1 MIKSK
6 HLFITGM
13 LRSGTT
19 LLEKIINT
27 FHPSSCIHYQP
38 CMGLFV
44 ETKNAFLTSLGLPPE
59 KYPLGHLFCE
69 SRFNRHTFNAFL
81 ENYRPASFPGL
92 PEGLAENKYNK
103 NFAGILPAIWS
114 TLAPNTGHELLGAK
128 EVLCEEYTPYL
139 AENGYKI
146 IFVIRD
152 PRDVIAS
159 MNCGKGAQHVG
170 AIRPTLYNLRIWRK
184 SVAYALH
191 LSELQKALYL
201 KYEDLVNNPQ
211 LIIKRIMS
219 WLGVNNPNMNPYEK
233 LHDQNGEQWK
243 GNSSFSNDSTISN
256 KSVERY
262 KELLPTS
269 LIDYINS
276 VCSIE
281 MNTLKYI
288 SQDMNFNR
296 LSQLIINYKEAY
308 NIIHTKLPSNYST
321 DSVNINNELFRLQ
334 MICNNE
340 KNNDRFISKYFLFK
354 NVYEKYMQE
363 N

>member
-1 MIKSK
+1 
-6 HLFITGM
+6 M

-44 ETKNAFLTSLGLPPE
+44 DTKNAFLTSLGLPPE

-69 SRFNRHTFNAFL
+69 SRFNRHSFNAFL

-103 NFAGILPAIWS
+103 NFAEILPAIWS
-114 TLAPNTGHELLGAK
+114 TLVPNTGHELLGAK

-139 AENGYKI
+139 AKNGYKI

-159 MNCGKGAQHVG
+159 MNYGKGAQHVG

-184 SVAYALH
+184 SVAFAIH

-211 LIIKRIMS
+211 LTIRRIMS
-219 WLGVNNPNMNPYEK
+219 WLGVNNPNMNPNEK
-233 LHDQNGEQWK
+233 LHAQSGEKWK
-243 GNSSFSNDSTISN
+243 GNSSFSSDNTISN
-256 KSVERY
+256 KSVGRY
-262 KELLPTS
+262 KELLPNS

-288 SQDMNFNR
+288 SEDINYYKLNQV
-296 LSQLIINYKEAY
+296 IINFQEPY
-308 NIIHTKLPSNYST
+308 NITHRKLPANYSST
-321 DSVNINNELFRLQ
+321 TTHINNELFRLQ
-334 MICNNE
+334 MIHNG
-340 KNNDRFISKYFLFK
+340 KKYNDKVIEKYFIFK
-354 NVYEKYMQE
+354 NIYNKYTKE
-363 N
+363 L